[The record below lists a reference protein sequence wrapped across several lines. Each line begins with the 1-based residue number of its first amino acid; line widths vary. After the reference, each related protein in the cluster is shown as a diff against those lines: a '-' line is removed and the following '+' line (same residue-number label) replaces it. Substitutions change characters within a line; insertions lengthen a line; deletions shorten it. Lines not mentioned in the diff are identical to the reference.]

1 MMVGDGIN
9 DAPALAVAD
18 VGVAMGATGAAAS
31 AETADVVIVLDRLDA
46 LLPALKIARRTRTI
60 ALQSVTIGLGLSAAG
75 MAIAAFGYLPP
86 VNGALFQ
93 EVIDI
98 LVILNALRVL
108 R

>member
-1 MMVGDGIN
+1 VTAESSIN
-9 DAPALAVAD
+9 HTA
-18 VGVAMGATGAAAS
+18 GGAAA
-31 AETADVVIVLDRLDA
+31 TNTNIDRPHHLTSG
-46 LLPALKIARRTRTI
+46 LLAI

-75 MAIAAFGYLPP
+75 MAIAAFGYLRP